1 MADYRKVFGR
11 IVTDAEGAVGGVSV
25 NVYQP
30 GTTTAITLKANKA
43 GTEAK
48 ANPFDTDAN
57 GIWAFFTDTDA
68 LSGVDYEVDIVFS
81 KSGLDFSNMNVMY
94 ENVTVPGGF

>member
-43 GTEAK
+43 GQRPRLIRLILTL
-48 ANPFDTDAN
+48 TV
-57 GIWAFFTDTDA
+57 
-68 LSGVDYEVDIVFS
+68 SGHSSQTQMLFLEWTTKLTSCSLRV
-81 KSGLDFSNMNVMY
+81 G
-94 ENVTVPGGF
+94 